1 MHLAVCTPTKC
12 VQVPMEARR
21 WHWLPMDLAFI
32 KGWGAD
38 NVVPAIEPRSSI
50 VAANAFGHQAQPQIS
65 VLNA

>member
-1 MHLAVCTPTKC
+1 MYTYQVCSGAHGGQEMALAPHGPGFYKS
-12 VQVPMEARR
+12 
-21 WHWLPMDLAFI
+21 L
-32 KGWGAD
+32 GAD